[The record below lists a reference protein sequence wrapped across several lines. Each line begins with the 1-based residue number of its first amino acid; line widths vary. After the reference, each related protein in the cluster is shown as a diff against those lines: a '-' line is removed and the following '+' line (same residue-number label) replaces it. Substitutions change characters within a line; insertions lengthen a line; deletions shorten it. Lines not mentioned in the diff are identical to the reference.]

1 MTNEQIMNAIDI
13 YEGVK
18 IEMVKTYHANNI
30 GTETKTYTYMADKD
44 KFFYTYG
51 GILGMMDAE
60 EAMKDVLHTIERANS
75 YDKMTIFNNGKE
87 ITRIENK

>member
-30 GTETKTYTYMADKD
+30 STETKTYNYMADKD

-51 GILGMMDAE
+51 GIVGMMDKDE
-60 EAMKDVLHTIERANS
+60 VTKDVLHTIERADS
-75 YDKMTIFNNGKE
+75 YDRMTIYNGGEE
-87 ITRIENK
+87 ITQTENK